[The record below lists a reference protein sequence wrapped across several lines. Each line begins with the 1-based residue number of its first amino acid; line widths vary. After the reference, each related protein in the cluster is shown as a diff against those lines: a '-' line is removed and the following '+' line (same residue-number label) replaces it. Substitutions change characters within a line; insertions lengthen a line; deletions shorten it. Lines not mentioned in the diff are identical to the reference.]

1 MIRKLTDCCSIEDI
15 PGGDKKF
22 RFSGRLDRKSV
33 PAIIEAAL
41 KSMHANPPSKVTA
54 DLSGVSYLD
63 DFGVLAL
70 ERIREAAAESQ
81 ASFALEG
88 LGAKA
93 KEILALFRFDERKKR
108 EAAKRRRKPGLMVGV
123 GRATIDQLLD
133 LRFQVAFVGSVLLCC
148 LHLMLHPRS
157 LRWEDTLESMKKTGA
172 DALPIVALIGFLL
185 GLIMAFMS
193 SVQLKQF
200 GANIYVASLVALAMV
215 RELGPIIT
223 AIIVAGR
230 SGSAFASEIAAMKIS
245 DEVDALY
252 TMGFDVTRFLVAPK
266 IIAALLVVPI
276 LSIFANLF
284 AILGGLTVGV
294 LMLDLTAGAYMDQ
307 TFKSF
312 TAFDFWFGLFKSAF
326 FALVIAWMGC
336 LRGFQARG
344 GAEAVGKATTSAVVS
359 SIFLIILW
367 DSIFAVIIQY
377 WG

>member
-1 MIRKLTDCCSIEDI
+1 MIRRLTEGCSIEDI
-15 PGGDKKF
+15 PGGDKKL
-22 RFSGRLDRKSV
+22 RFSGRLDRKSAAAV
-33 PAIIEAAL
+33 IEAAVE
-41 KSMHANPPSKVTA
+41 SMHANPPSKVTA

-70 ERIREAAAESQ
+70 ERIREAAADAG

-88 LGAKA
+88 PGAKA
-93 KEILALFRFDERKKR
+93 KEILALFRFEEREKR
-108 EAAKRRRKPGLMVGV
+108 EAATRRREPGLMVGV

-133 LRFQVAFVGSVLLCC
+133 LRFQVAFVGSVLLCS
-148 LHLMLHPRS
+148 LHVMMHPRS
-157 LRWEDTLESMKKTGA
+157 LRWEDTLTSMKKTGA

-245 DEVDALY
+245 EEVDALY

-266 IIAALLVVPI
+266 IIASVLVVPI

-312 TAFDFWFGLFKSAF
+312 AAFDFWFGLFKSAF
-326 FALVIAWMGC
+326 FALLIAWMGC

>member
-1 MIRKLTDCCSIEDI
+1 
-15 PGGDKKF
+15 
-22 RFSGRLDRKSV
+22 
-33 PAIIEAAL
+33 
-41 KSMHANPPSKVTA
+41 MHANPPSKVTA